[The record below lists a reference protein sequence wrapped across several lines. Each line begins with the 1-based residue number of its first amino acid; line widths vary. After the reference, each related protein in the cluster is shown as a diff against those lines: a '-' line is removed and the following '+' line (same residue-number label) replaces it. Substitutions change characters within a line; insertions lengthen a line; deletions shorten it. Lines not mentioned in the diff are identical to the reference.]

1 MRRLIAALSLF
12 AFLADAN
19 SAFSTDRFFGL
30 LVGESAWLADAETIS
45 ANTDFENKMRV
56 VPLIGT
62 GAVQALQDIK
72 SLQNIDAAIITADS
86 LLYAQRQNVFNTKIE
101 TTTEV
106 GRLNL
111 VLLVKPEIT
120 NLTKLAGKR
129 IATGPAQSAGFASGE
144 LIFSTLEIPFLRVPM
159 QGANALKAMQ
169 DGSADAALVQL
180 DDEHLQNIKF
190 KILPLPVPSK
200 LADTYGSKI
209 ISVQGK
215 KLETLTV
222 ALQLITLHTNQ
233 NANVKA
239 FQALLSQAIP
249 PTIIPTGGKP

>member
-1 MRRLIAALSLF
+1 
-12 AFLADAN
+12 
-19 SAFSTDRFFGL
+19 
-30 LVGESAWLADAETIS
+30 
-45 ANTDFENKMRV
+45 
-56 VPLIGT
+56 
-62 GAVQALQDIK
+62 
-72 SLQNIDAAIITADS
+72 
-86 LLYAQRQNVFNTKIE
+86 
-101 TTTEV
+101 
-106 GRLNL
+106 
-111 VLLVKPEIT
+111 
-120 NLTKLAGKR
+120 
-129 IATGPAQSAGFASGE
+129 
-144 LIFSTLEIPFLRVPM
+144 VPM